1 MLCEERESL
10 EEQKN
15 SLLVSRRET
24 EDQLNVVKLDLD
36 EQQQKIQEMEDRPH
50 AITPFENDF
59 SGRCK
64 TGTVFFLP
72 TWICNGML

>member
-36 EQQQKIQEMEDRPH
+36 EQQQKIQEMEDR
-50 AITPFENDF
+50 ID
-59 SGRCK
+59 
-64 TGTVFFLP
+64 P
-72 TWICNGML
+72 TL

>member
-24 EDQLNVVKLDLD
+24 EDQFNEVKLDLEE
-36 EQQQKIQEMEDRPH
+36 EQQKMQEGEDR
-50 AITPFENDF
+50 ID
-59 SGRCK
+59 
-64 TGTVFFLP
+64 P
-72 TWICNGML
+72 TL

>member
-24 EDQLNVVKLDLD
+24 EDKFNVVKLDLD
-36 EQQQKIQEMEDRPH
+36 EQQQKIQEMEDW
-50 AITPFENDF
+50 ID
-59 SGRCK
+59 
-64 TGTVFFLP
+64 P
-72 TWICNGML
+72 TL